1 MNDREVQKAL
11 GAQVLGLEPLPRLI
25 GGGLLAGAG
34 LVLVVSSSLRGLLA
48 TFPFALLLFGAAIAL
63 QAFGDQ
69 RRRSRLAAQLARA
82 KAELPQLRET
92 MADLRRGGANPTQIL
107 QQRGYSEF
115 FVRRWILK
123 QLDDTA

>member
-25 GGGLLAGAG
+25 GGGLLVGAG
-34 LVLVVSSSLRGLLA
+34 LVLIVSSSLRGLLA

-63 QAFGDQ
+63 QAFGDH

-82 KAELPQLRET
+82 KAEMPQLRE
-92 MADLRRGGANPTQIL
+92 ALRERRGGANPTQIL

>member
-11 GAQVLGLEPLPRLI
+11 GVQVLGLEPLPRLI

-34 LVLVVSSSLRGLLA
+34 LVLVVSSSLGGLLA

-63 QAFGDQ
+63 QAFGDH
-69 RRRSRLAAQLARA
+69 RRRSRIVAQLARA
-82 KAELPQLRET
+82 KAEMPQLRE
-92 MADLRRGGANPTQIL
+92 ALRERRGDANPTQIL